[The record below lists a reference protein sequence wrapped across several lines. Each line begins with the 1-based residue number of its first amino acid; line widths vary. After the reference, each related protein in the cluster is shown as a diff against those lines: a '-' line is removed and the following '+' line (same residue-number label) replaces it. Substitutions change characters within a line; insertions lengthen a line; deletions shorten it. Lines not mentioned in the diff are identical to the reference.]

1 MTDGEDLRTR
11 STREVLDDHL
21 ALRKANRLEDDLR
34 RNYHPEVVLLS
45 LTAGRSGHDGVREQ
59 AGELKRECE
68 GNEYRYDE
76 VLVNDEVGM
85 LVWSAT
91 CPEGEISDGTDSFI
105 VRGGAITVQTVHYH
119 VRRSEG

>member
-21 ALRKANRLEDDLR
+21 ALRKAGRLEDDLR
-34 RNYHPEVVLLS
+34 RNYHPDVVLLS
-45 LTAGRSGHDGVREQ
+45 LTAARRGHDGVRDQ
-59 AGELKRECE
+59 AAELQRDCS
-68 GNEYRYDE
+68 GNDYRYDE
-76 VLVNDEVGM
+76 ILVHDEVGM